1 MKMKNRILILILLN
15 LLTFSYANECI
26 DMQSFRKCKI
36 SFYCND
42 NITEVQK
49 NIQENLNFLSSQK
62 ENLSEELYLTL
73 ENNLI
78 IEKINFTPETNESKK
93 EIYLLINNQSVK
105 NDLFIKDKNIKK
117 LSNEYLVSIAD
128 LKTRMLNFLT
138 STKMY
143 SESMAIKDLYLT
155 ALKNNKK
162 FSNAL
167 LGYGLWLYFA
177 PPIVGG
183 GHQESLKK
191 IIEAEKNAVFDEDLY
206 FILLYKS
213 QLLFVMNRMDEY
225 KKTLEKAH
233 NLIPSEVFI
242 KDIEEINEKGTVFF
256 D

>member
-1 MKMKNRILILILLN
+1 MKNRILILILLN
-15 LLTFSYANECI
+15 LLTFSYANESI

-73 ENNLI
+73 ENNLV
-78 IEKINFTPETNESKK
+78 IEKINFTPETDESKK
-93 EIYLLINNQSVK
+93 EIYLL
-105 NDLFIKDKNIKK
+105 KNIKK

-128 LKTRMLNFLT
+128 LKTRMLSFLT

-155 ALKNNKK
+155 AIKNNKK

-206 FILLYKS
+206 FVLLYKS